1 MRSALVL
8 ALVVLTASQAVKAD
22 PISDDKIGVV
32 LMHGKGGGTKWVYNL
47 GNDLESAGALVE
59 TPEMPWSKDRIYD
72 KGYEESM
79 SEIDTYVA
87 RLKADGA
94 KRIFIAG
101 HSLGGNAALG
111 YAARRKGLS
120 GVILLAYGHT
130 PGIKGFD
137 MRMRTTTKEAQDM
150 IAAGN
155 GEERTHF
162 GDYNGQNDI
171 TVYASANNLFS
182 WFDSEGPANAE
193 ANAPKVN
200 PNTPV
205 LCIEGSSDPYKRCS
219 TFMYLL
225 PKNPR
230 NDKVLAEADHLGTPG
245 HPTRSS

>member
-22 PISDDKIGVV
+22 PISGDKIGVV
-32 LMHGKGGGTKWVYNL
+32 LLHGKGGGAKWVYDL

-111 YAARRKGLS
+111 YAARHKGLS

-130 PGIKGFD
+130 PRCKGVRYED
-137 MRMRTTTKEAQDM
+137 ADNHQGS
-150 IAAGN
+150 AGYDC
-155 GEERTHF
+155 R
-162 GDYNGQNDI
+162 
-171 TVYASANNLFS
+171 
-182 WFDSEGPANAE
+182 W
-193 ANAPKVN
+193 KW
-200 PNTPV
+200 
-205 LCIEGSSDPYKRCS
+205 
-219 TFMYLL
+219 
-225 PKNPR
+225 
-230 NDKVLAEADHLGTPG
+230 
-245 HPTRSS
+245 